1 MRCKFYKK
9 MNNIF
14 LEFTMMGA
22 LLGLLGMVISIGII
36 IYYVVMHG
44 NINNNQLVDNIGIY
58 FIASVLLIF
67 LSVLFRKDINKKYKI

>member
-9 MNNIF
+9 INNIF

-36 IYYVVMHG
+36 IYYVAMQG
-44 NINNNQLVDNIGIY
+44 NNNQLVDNIGIY